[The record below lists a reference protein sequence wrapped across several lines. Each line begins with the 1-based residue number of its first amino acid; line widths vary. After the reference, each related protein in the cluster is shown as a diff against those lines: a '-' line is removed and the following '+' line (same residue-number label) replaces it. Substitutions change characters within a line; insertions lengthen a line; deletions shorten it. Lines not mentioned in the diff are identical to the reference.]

1 MKRNRLCVVV
11 ASALIAMGAMQSV
24 PAALPQTTGFTYQG
38 QLNASGA
45 YPTGN
50 YQFTFTLFDSD
61 IGGSAIGVPVA
72 QNILVVNGLFT
83 ADLDFGPVFGGAQ
96 YWLEISVNGQP
107 LQGRQRVNSVPVADY
122 ALNGNAGPAGATGAT
137 GATGPTGADSTV
149 VGPTGATG
157 ATGPTGATGSDGATG
172 AQGATGATGNTG
184 STGPIGAT
192 GATGATGST
201 GSIGPTGNI
210 GATGATGSTGAV
222 GSTGATGATGS
233 TGNTGSTGPTG
244 STGATGATGASGP
257 LGATGATG
265 PAGATG
271 STGPAGATG
280 ATGAASSVPGPTGPT
295 GPAGA
300 TGATG
305 PAGTGGSGS
314 NPIAIPYTAT
324 GHVLGSG
331 NFIWSPT
338 TSVGSATFN
347 STDLVLVPTAC
358 VASFKVFSFVPTAGL
373 NYALT
378 TVTSSITSQ
387 NGTAASTLGS
397 CTVTNAA
404 ASTTVPQT
412 CTASG
417 ISVPANSVIGIV
429 VSGTLPPAGTFYSAY
444 LTFSCL

>member
-1 MKRNRLCVVV
+1 
-11 ASALIAMGAMQSV
+11 MGA
-24 PAALPQTTGFTYQG
+24 T
-38 QLNASGA
+38 
-45 YPTGN
+45 
-50 YQFTFTLFDSD
+50 
-61 IGGSAIGVPVA
+61 
-72 QNILVVNGLFT
+72 
-83 ADLDFGPVFGGAQ
+83 
-96 YWLEISVNGQP
+96 
-107 LQGRQRVNSVPVADY
+107 
-122 ALNGNAGPAGATGAT
+122 GPAGATGAT
-137 GATGPTGADSTV
+137 GA
-149 VGPTGATG
+149 
-157 ATGPTGATGSDGATG
+157 
-172 AQGATGATGNTG
+172 
-184 STGPIGAT
+184 
-192 GATGATGST
+192 
-201 GSIGPTGNI
+201 
-210 GATGATGSTGAV
+210 
-222 GSTGATGATGS
+222 
-233 TGNTGSTGPTG
+233 
-244 STGATGATGASGP
+244 
-257 LGATGATG
+257 
-265 PAGATG
+265 
-271 STGPAGATG
+271 AGATG

-338 TSVGSATFN
+338 TSVGSGTFN

-404 ASTTVPQT
+404 TSTTVPQT

-417 ISVPANSVIGIV
+417 MSVPANSVIGIV